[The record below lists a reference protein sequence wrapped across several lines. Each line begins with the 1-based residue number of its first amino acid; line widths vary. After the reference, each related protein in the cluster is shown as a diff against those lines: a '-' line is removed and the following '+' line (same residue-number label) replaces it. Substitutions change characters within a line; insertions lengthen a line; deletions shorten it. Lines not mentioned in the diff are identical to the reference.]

1 MKERFGDACF
11 WVLSLMG
18 IMFTWGMFFMIGGDD
33 TVLEKLKFCSIIFLP
48 FFGIGWL
55 VRYIFTGRIDLR
67 LSPTNT
73 SQPRM

>member
-18 IMFTWGMFFMIGGDD
+18 IMFSGGMFFNMISQKE
-33 TVLEKLKFCSIIFLP
+33 VLLSLAAFLLFLL
-48 FFGIGWL
+48 FFGLGW
-55 VRYIFTGRIDLR
+55 VIRYILTGRIDVR